1 MPDISSTE
9 PLLATSL
16 AIRKNHRIA
25 WAAKFVKGNLSSID
39 DPAVNNPGDLPNTT
53 APPHYRDNEDALGV
67 PNTYSSADYV
77 VQKLKKLEDKSLYGK
92 VEIPMEE
99 LVRAQLVLA
108 MGESYKRSLASRWS
122 RKANLLD
129 HLRQD
134 LVDTVVR
141 ESQVEANLAPY
152 SARRLSR
159 WKKV

>member
-1 MPDISSTE
+1 MGDISSTE

-16 AIRKNHRIA
+16 AIRKNHRIN
-25 WAAKFVKGNLSSID
+25 WAAKVVKGDLSSTA
-39 DPAVNNPGDLPNTT
+39 DPQHPVEGDIPNTT
-53 APPHYRDNEDALGV
+53 APPHYRDNEDALGC
-67 PNTYSSADYV
+67 PNTFSSTDYMI
-77 VQKLKKLEDKSLYGK
+77 QKLKKLEDKSATTK
-92 VEIPMEE
+92 VELPMEE
-99 LVRAQLVLA
+99 IVQGQLFLA

-134 LVDTVVR
+134 LADTLVR

-159 WKKV
+159 WKKS